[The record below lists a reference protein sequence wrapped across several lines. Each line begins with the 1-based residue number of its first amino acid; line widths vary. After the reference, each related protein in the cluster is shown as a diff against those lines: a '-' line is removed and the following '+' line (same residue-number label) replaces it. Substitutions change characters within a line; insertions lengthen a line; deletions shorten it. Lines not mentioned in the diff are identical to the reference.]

1 MGCSR
6 SRIDVIE
13 CFDVEEIEVDGIE
26 LICDLITTDGVIV
39 HDLTIVLVG
48 ADSVVVSLGSQS
60 TKLY

>member
-1 MGCSR
+1 M
-6 SRIDVIE
+6 IE